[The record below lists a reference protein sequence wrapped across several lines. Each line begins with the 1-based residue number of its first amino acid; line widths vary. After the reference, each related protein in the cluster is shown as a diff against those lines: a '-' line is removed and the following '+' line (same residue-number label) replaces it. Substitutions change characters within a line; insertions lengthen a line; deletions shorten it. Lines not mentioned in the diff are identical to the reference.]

1 MIKNLEKFA
10 IICYYIYKDLTRSAV
25 CAQIIRRVTENM
37 LEQVLEE
44 IKLAEEIA
52 ATVRREADEYAAAKN
67 KDAEAFAANSLK
79 QAEETAKNMKKEYKA
94 SILREEDKLY
104 NEVLSS
110 AKNDSDALY
119 NSLTE
124 KINAL
129 SDEIVGKVL
138 NGDC

>member
-1 MIKNLEKFA
+1 
-10 IICYYIYKDLTRSAV
+10 
-25 CAQIIRRVTENM
+25 M

-44 IKLAEEIA
+44 IKSAEEKA
-52 ATVRREADEYAAAKN
+52 AAVRREADEYAAAKN
-67 KDAEAFAANSLK
+67 KDAEAFAADSLK
-79 QAEETAKNMKKEYKA
+79 QAEEAVKNMKKEYKA
-94 SILREEDKLY
+94 RILREEGRLY
-104 NEVLSS
+104 KEVLSA

-129 SDEIVGKVL
+129 SDEIAGKVV